1 MDLGIIIR
9 DLRVER
15 DVLSVAIECL
25 EGLARHGG
33 KRRGRPPAWLKGI
46 GQISRHPEGLP
57 ENRPVEV
64 AKNPASQ
71 RVAMAMA
78 PRLERAAGL

>member
-1 MDLGIIIR
+1 MDIGIIIR

-25 EGLARHGG
+25 EGLARGGG

-46 GQISRHPEGLP
+46 GQVSRHLP
-57 ENRPVEV
+57 GSAEHRPVEIANNSASERVMAV
-64 AKNPASQ
+64 ASG
-71 RVAMAMA
+71 RM
-78 PRLERAAGL
+78 